1 MSKYNFYTIH
11 VDSLSPLT
19 WTTAGSQSS
28 FTSYLFTP
36 LKNIVQVSIL
46 SSSFSVPSSSS
57 SSNVVYLNVNQLSST
72 FNDNTGNPSSSLPG
86 IISQPATKDKIRTSI
101 ARFNIPPTGR
111 TIYNQVDFSTQT
123 QFLTPIKKL
132 DRLTCELFGENG
144 VLIPSTSNNFIS
156 FRFTCLI

>member
-11 VDSLSPLT
+11 VDSLSSNT
-19 WTTAGSQSS
+19 WTTAGFQNS

-36 LKNIVQVSIL
+36 LKDVVQVSIL
-46 SSSFSVPSSSS
+46 STNFSVTG
-57 SSNVVYLNVNQLSST
+57 SNVVYLSVNQLSSA
-72 FNDNTGNPSSSLPG
+72 FNDNTGRPGSSLPG
-86 IISQPATKDKIRTSI
+86 IISQPTTKDAIRTSI
-101 ARFNIPPTGR
+101 AKFNVPATGR
-111 TIYNQVDFSTQT
+111 TVYNQVDFSTQT

-144 VLIPSTSNNFIS
+144 VLIPTTSNNFIS